1 VRADQKPRDA
11 LGIAR
16 LLAAAADGEVVEVD
30 APAAR
35 LGDLEERQ
43 IGLAVQERLDGL
55 DRHVDIEVLDPAGDP
70 GGVAVFENG
79 AGVVEEPVQEF
90 GSVGMHPASRFR

>member
-1 VRADQKPRDA
+1 MIWVGEEPQRLPVVEHLVEQIGAPAVGETIEVLARDLRCDIAVLASQEPCDA

-16 LLAAAADGEVVEVD
+16 LLTAAADGEVVEVD

-43 IGLAVQERLDGL
+43 IGLAVQ
-55 DRHVDIEVLDPAGDP
+55 
-70 GGVAVFENG
+70 
-79 AGVVEEPVQEF
+79 Q
-90 GSVGMHPASRFR
+90 

>member
-1 VRADQKPRDA
+1 MLAGQEPCDA
-11 LGIAR
+11 LGISR

-43 IGLAVQERLDGL
+43 IGLAVQRMFLHVGA
-55 DRHVDIEVLDPAGDP
+55 RHRGNCMFIKAFYAL
-70 GGVAVFENG
+70 
-79 AGVVEEPVQEF
+79 
-90 GSVGMHPASRFR
+90 